1 MRAALALIGLLAVAA
16 PAADEPPALTDL
28 LVQVGRYVRGFQA
41 DFATVI
47 GDETYRQRVHLLE
60 TIGGSDQT
68 SRAARTMLS
77 EMLFLWVPEDRGWLT
92 VRNVLR
98 VDGAA
103 VPDSHGR
110 LERTLADPAPGMVS
124 RIRRLRDENARF
136 NIGRIQHNFSDP
148 ALALQ
153 FVDPPVQPRFNFTLR
168 GREII
173 NGLVTWPIAFSE
185 RAAPTMITVDG
196 RHALSTGMIWVT
208 SSGIVV
214 RTRLALADP
223 TSYFRLGMVVSF
235 GHDVK
240 LGAWVP
246 VRMEET
252 YSQSR
257 NGGAVSEEI
266 ACSATYSNFR
276 RFETSARIVPPQ

>member
-1 MRAALALIGLLAVAA
+1 MKTALALIGLLAVAA
-16 PAADEPPALTDL
+16 PAADEPPALADL
-28 LVQVGRYVRGFQA
+28 LVQVGRYVRGFQV

-47 GDETYRQRVHLLE
+47 SDETYRQRVHLLE

-68 SRAARTMLS
+68 SKAERTMLS

-98 VDGAA
+98 VDRDPVA
-103 VPDSHGR
+103 DSRGR

-124 RIRRLRDENARF
+124 RMRRLRDENARF

-153 FVDPPVQPRFNFTLR
+153 FVDPSVQPRFTFTLR
-168 GREII
+168 GRDNI

-196 RHALSTGMIWVT
+196 RNALATGMIWAT
-208 SSGIVV
+208 SSGIVI
-214 RTRLALADP
+214 RTRLALTDP
-223 TSYFRLGMVVSF
+223 TSRLHVEMVVAY
-235 GHDVK
+235 GLDAK

-246 VRMEET
+246 TRMDET
-252 YSQSR
+252 YSQTR
-257 NGGAVSEEI
+257 NGGATNEEI
-266 ACSATYSNFR
+266 TCSATYSNFR
-276 RFETSARIVPPQ
+276 RFETSARILPPR